1 MLSQTLLALEA
12 DGFVLRVSF
21 PVMLPHVEYSLTL
34 PGEQVAR
41 LIQQL
46 VDWIEINQLA
56 LVETA

>member
-34 PGEQVAR
+34 HGEQVAR